1 MKKAKVLYLSNY
13 SKSRTGFGRHTKSVL
28 SELWKSGYEVVEISC
43 GKSGIRFSDPELKY
57 LPWKAYGTVPD
68 NDQEIAPIQN
78 NPQQIEA
85 MFFGNLVIDRIIKQ
99 EKPDVIILVEDI
111 WKVQWAFYKPW
122 FNKIP
127 TLIHTP
133 VDSSPVLPL
142 IKDNKAIL
150 KNLWVKADFA
160 VKDLA
165 GVGIQSKAVPLLTDQ
180 SFFKPLPEIERNN
193 LRKTFGLEDSFVIG
207 FVFRNQLRKLVVSLM
222 RGFKEF
228 KDKYPESKAK
238 LLLHT
243 NFDEGPMGW
252 NIPVAAENLGV
263 DRNDLLCTYLCHN
276 CKAVQVLPFMGNSGI
291 GCGRCGAK
299 DSLKN
304 PTIDLGV
311 TDEELNAI
319 YNMMDFYCHPATSG
333 GFEGPMSESSLA
345 GVPSATCSYAFGET
359 FVRQGYSLPIN
370 YTIVDEQGSGFM
382 KSQPIEG
389 AIFQVI
395 KEAYSYGESGRKNL
409 GNQAR
414 KWALEKFDLQKGIQE
429 YKNWI
434 DDCVNNPNSPN
445 KNIFDYDTDFYDLKN
460 VDYPPDYSIES
471 NKEFIVDTYS
481 GIFGIR
487 LSDNNGDI
495 NKYCQELG
503 YKSREQVVGEM
514 KAMAAGINQQQKPVT
529 IKDFLVNRSEVK
541 PDFIEGSESIKC
553 ENILNLESS
562 GPLKSEK
569 VQQKNKKLALICRGG
584 AVECFNLL
592 AVIPGVKSKYPDY
605 ALYICAH
612 PEHSVIFDHL
622 EGENSIANFVPYH
635 PQMED
640 ICSLEGKKGW
650 EGMFDLAFA
659 MPEHQY
665 HNGII

>member
-1 MKKAKVLYLSNY
+1 MKKVLYLSNY
-13 SKSRTGFGRHTKSVL
+13 SKARTGFGRHAKSVL

-43 GKSGIRFSDPELKY
+43 GKKYSDPELKS
-57 LPWKAYGTVPD
+57 LPWKAYGTIPD

-85 MFFGNLVIDRIIKQ
+85 MFFGNWTIDRIIKN
-99 EKPDVIILVEDI
+99 EKPDAIILVEDI
-111 WKVQWAFYKPW
+111 WKIQWAFYKPW
-122 FNKIP
+122 FNRIP

-160 VKDLA
+160 VNDLE
-165 GVGIQSKAVPLLTDQ
+165 GVGIRSKSVPLLTDQ
-180 SFFKPLPEIERNN
+180 SFFKPLSEAERNN

-207 FVFRNQLRKLVVSLM
+207 FVFRNQLRKLVISLM
-222 RGFKEF
+222 RDFKKF
-228 KDKYPESKAK
+228 KNYFPDSKAK

-243 NFDEGPMGW
+243 NFDEGGMGW
-252 NIPVAAENLGV
+252 NIPVAAENLGI
-263 DRNDLLCTYLCHN
+263 DKNDLLCTYICHS
-276 CKAVQVLPFMGNSGI
+276 CKAVQILPFMGNSGI

-304 PTIDLGV
+304 PTIDVGV

-333 GFEGPMSESSLA
+333 GFEGPMSESALA
-345 GVPSATCSYAFGET
+345 GIPSATCDYAFGET
-359 FVRQGYSLPIN
+359 FVRQGYSIPIK
-370 YTIVDEQGSGFM
+370 YTIVDELNSGFM

-389 AIFQVI
+389 SICDAMEEVYLHQDEY
-395 KEAYSYGESGRKNL
+395 KEIGLK
-409 GNQAR
+409 AR
-414 KWALEKFDLQKGIQE
+414 EWALEKFDLQKGIQE
-429 YKNWI
+429 YKDWI
-434 DDCVNNPNSPN
+434 DDPNNENPNT
-445 KNIFDYDTDFYDLKN
+445 FDYDTDFYDLKN
-460 VDYPPDYSIES
+460 VDFPPNYSIES
-471 NKEFIVDTYS
+471 NTEFVIDTYS

-487 LSDNNGDI
+487 LAENSEDI
-495 NKYCQELG
+495 KKYCRELS

-514 KAMAAGINQQQKPVT
+514 KAVAEGINQQQKPVT
-529 IKDFLVNRSEVK
+529 IKDFLINKSGEV
-541 PDFIEGSESIKC
+541 
-553 ENILNLESS
+553 LNDNSTKSDNLD
-562 GPLKSEK
+562 SEK
-569 VQQKNKKLALICRGG
+569 ILISENVDVTEKGVSSKKESKKIALICRGSV
-584 AVECFNLL
+584 VECFNLL
-592 AVIPGVKSKYPDY
+592 AVIPGVKKRYPEYD
-605 ALYICAH
+605 LYICAH

-640 ICSLEGKKGW
+640 ICSLEGRKGW

-659 MPEHQY
+659 MPEHQH